1 MGERLSRLRR
11 TSGLR
16 EIFQETR
23 LDAAN
28 LVYPVF
34 VQEGIEEPVAIESM
48 PGQARLPVSVVGN
61 VATALS
67 RLGVR
72 AMLVFGL
79 PARKDSVA
87 SAALDSEGVV
97 PRAIREIKAA
107 APEMVVITDVCVC
120 GYTDHGHCGILGG
133 EELDTAATQAL
144 LEGMAVVHAA
154 AGADMVAPSSMVD
167 GQVGAIRTA
176 LDGSG
181 HLETAILAY
190 SAKFAS
196 SFYGPFRE
204 AADSAPSFGDRR
216 AYQHDAANGRHA
228 LRELRQD
235 VLEGADALMVKP
247 GLPYLDVLA
256 RARAEFDLPLAA
268 YHVSGEYAM
277 VKAAAERGWVDER
290 AVVMESMLAFRRA
303 GADLIITYFAPDV
316 ARWLREGHR

>member
-1 MGERLSRLRR
+1 MGETLRRLRR
-11 TSGLR
+11 TSALR
-16 EIFQETR
+16 ELFQETR

-34 VQEGIEEPVAIESM
+34 VQQGIEEPVAIDSM
-48 PGQARLPVSVVGN
+48 PGQARLPVAAVGK
-61 VATALS
+61 VALALS

-79 PARKDSVA
+79 PERKDSMA
-87 SAALDSEGVV
+87 SAATEAEGIV
-97 PRAIREIKAA
+97 PQAIREIKAA

-120 GYTDHGHCGILGG
+120 GYTDHGHCGVIAEGAVDHIRTQKL
-133 EELDTAATQAL
+133 LAA
-144 LEGMAVVHAA
+144 MAVAHAA
-154 AGADMVAPSSMVD
+154 AGADIVAPSSMVD
-167 GQVGAIRTA
+167 GQVRAIRDS
-176 LDGSG
+176 LDLAG
-181 HLETAILAY
+181 HRETAILAY

-204 AADSAPSFGDRR
+204 VADSAPSFGDRR

-235 VLEGADALMVKP
+235 VAEGADALMVKP
-247 GLPYLDVLA
+247 GLPYLDIVSK
-256 RARAEFDLPLAA
+256 ARAEFDLPLAA

-277 VKAAAERGWVDER
+277 IKAGSERGWVDER

-316 ARWLREGHR
+316 ARWLREGHL

>member
-34 VQEGIEEPVAIESM
+34 VQEGIDEPVAIESM
-48 PGQARLPVSVVGN
+48 PGQARLPVAVVGN
-61 VATALS
+61 VATALA

-79 PARKDSVA
+79 PTRKDSVA
-87 SAALDSEGVV
+87 SAALDPDGVV
-97 PRAIREIKAA
+97 SRAIRDIKSAA
-107 APEMVVITDVCVC
+107 AEMVVITDVCVC
-120 GYTDHGHCGILGG
+120 GYTDHGHCGIIGG
-133 EELDTAATQAL
+133 GGLDTAATQAL
-144 LEGMAVVHAA
+144 LGRMAVVHAA

-167 GQVGAIRTA
+167 GQVGAIRSA
-176 LDGSG
+176 LDLAG
-181 HLETAILAY
+181 LNETAILAY

-204 AADSAPSFGDRR
+204 AADSAPAFGDRR

-235 VLEGADALMVKP
+235 ILEGADALMVKP

-290 AVVMESMLAFRRA
+290 AVVLESMLAFRRA

-316 ARWLREGHR
+316 ARWLREGQR